1 MKSKQSIVFNKIRN
15 LHYPMMEE
23 WFYHIPQY
31 HYQLEAFSNSPEEFH
46 LIANAANKF
55 WNLVSE

>member
-15 LHYPMMEE
+15 LHYPMIEE
-23 WFYHIPQY
+23 WFNLSEYCW
-31 HYQLEAFSNSPEEFH
+31 QLEAFSSSPEEFH

>member
-1 MKSKQSIVFNKIRN
+1 MKSKRLIVFDKINQSYYPTIREYHF
-15 LHYPMMEE
+15 LGSCHY
-23 WFYHIPQY
+23 FV
-31 HYQLEAFSNSPEEFH
+31 EAEPNAPEEFH